1 MPVDGDVQTFFN
13 PELLSLI
20 RALVV
25 GGDAH
30 ELELMLAEG
39 VGLVKASDTWSG
51 DQSRDRCQVKSRDKC
66 HVTLLGSDDAHL
78 ALFAPFAVSRN
89 SQELQLPTVALNI
102 FCSRPDKGLEDEKK
116 DPMNLVNSER

>member
-1 MPVDGDVQTFFN
+1 MSVDGDVQTFFN

-39 VGLVKASDTWSG
+39 VGLVKASDTWNS
-51 DQSRDRCQVKSRDKC
+51 DQSRDRCHVKSRDRC

-78 ALFAPFAVSRN
+78 ALFAPFAVSRKN
-89 SQELQLPTVALNI
+89 SSYQLL
-102 FCSRPDKGLEDEKK
+102 R
-116 DPMNLVNSER
+116 